1 MKWVFFSNRSQRVS
15 SSYKHCN
22 LLSFPSTFT
31 TAWEIRL
38 QNLQTF
44 LSYLFIFAQLK
55 KVKTNE

>member
-1 MKWVFFSNRSQRVS
+1 MKWFFFSNRSKRVS

-22 LLSFPSTFT
+22 LLSFASTFT
-31 TAWEIRL
+31 TVWEIRL

>member
-1 MKWVFFSNRSQRVS
+1 MKWGFFSNRSQRVS

-22 LLSFPSTFT
+22 LLSLASTFT
-31 TAWEIRL
+31 TVWEIRL

-44 LSYLFIFAQLK
+44 LLYLFIFAQLK